1 MATSG
6 EPEPFAT
13 SEGVIHETAAEHK
26 VFPPFD
32 STTYASQFLWF
43 VITFVALYWLMAKV
57 ALPRIAAILGER
69 SGRIAGDLE
78 AANDMKRRS
87 EEAGVAYEKALAD
100 ARANANRI
108 AEGAR
113 EESKAAAQKQ
123 RTSLE
128 ADLNKRLAEAEARI
142 DGIKQQAVSQVGMI
156 AADTAEAV
164 VAAVSDLKVS
174 RQEIDAAVA
183 SSMGR

>member
-1 MATSG
+1 MASA
-6 EPEPFAT
+6 PEPFT
-13 SEGVIHETAAEHK
+13 PGNGVIHETAREHK

-32 STTYASQFLWF
+32 STTYASQLLWF
-43 VITFVALYWLMAKV
+43 AITFVVLYWLMAKV

-69 SGRIAGDLE
+69 SGRIARDLE
-78 AANDMKRRS
+78 AANEMKSRS
-87 EEAGVAYEKALAD
+87 EEAGIAYEKALAD

-113 EESKAAAQKQ
+113 DESKAAAAKQ
-123 RTSLE
+123 RASLE
-128 ADLNKRLAEAEARI
+128 AELNKRLAEAEGRI
-142 DGIKQQAVSQVGMI
+142 AGIKQQAIGQVGTI

-164 VAAVSDLKVS
+164 VAAVSDLTVS

-183 SSMGR
+183 ASMNR